1 MENMNSTMVPT
12 PDTIDKDCQE
22 NVDQNRVLYIFY
34 SSVVVVQFILGFLLN
49 ITVIHLFIFKLKFWK
64 SKTIDIFLFNLVL
77 ADILLLIGLPVKAY
91 NFQQCSEQKVVCKV
105 QLFLQFINRGASIAF
120 LTIISIYRYYSVV
133 HPGRRKVQSILK
145 RSPQISVFI
154 WVLLGILTIPAM
166 CQSFIRCNSS
176 EKDEKLTA
184 IVILREIVFFT
195 QIFIPFFVLVY
206 CSIRIIKRLQQKSVG
221 DKTKLWRA
229 MFLVTSVV
237 FVFAVCFLPY
247 AFTRA
252 VQLKISGLVMKE
264 EKVTVVKL
272 FDGLLC
278 LSYLN
283 CLLDP
288 ILYCLSSSKFK
299 KLYISMYL
307 PFLLEKEKPESSE
320 DTADD

>member
-1 MENMNSTMVPT
+1 MNQNMEY
-12 PDTIDKDCQE
+12 CQ
-22 NVDQNRVLYIFY
+22 VHIDQNRALYIFY
-34 SSVVVVQFILGFLLN
+34 SSVVVVEFILGLLLN
-49 ITVIHLFIFKLKFWK
+49 ITVIHLFVFKLKFWK
-64 SKTIDIFLFNLVL
+64 SKTIDIFRFNLVL

-105 QLFLQFINRGASIAF
+105 QLFLQFLNRGASIAF
-120 LTIISIYRYYSVV
+120 LTVIFIYRYFSVV
-133 HPGRRKVQSILK
+133 HPEKRKDLRILK
-145 RSPQISVFI
+145 KSPQISVFI

-166 CQSFIRCNSS
+166 LQSFIRCNSS
-176 EKDEKLTA
+176 EKDEELST
-184 IVILREIVFFT
+184 IVLLREIVFFT

-206 CSIRIIKRLQQKSVG
+206 CSIRIIRRLKQKSVG
-221 DKTKLWRA
+221 DKTKLRKA
-229 MFLVTSVV
+229 FLVTSMVL
-237 FVFAVCFLPY
+237 VFAICFLPY
-247 AFTRA
+247 AITRA
-252 VQLKISGLVMKE
+252 VQLKTNGPVMTE

-272 FDGLLC
+272 YDGLIC

-307 PFLLEKEKPESSE
+307 PFLLEEQQPESSE

>member
-1 MENMNSTMVPT
+1 MDITDQPTLDMN
-12 PDTIDKDCQE
+12 DTSCQE
-22 NVDQNRVLYIFY
+22 NIDQNRALYIFY
-34 SSVVVVQFILGFLLN
+34 SSVVVLEFILGLLLN

-91 NFQQCSEQKVVCKV
+91 NFQQCSEEKVVCKV
-105 QLFLQFINRGASIAF
+105 QLFLQFLNRGASIAF
-120 LTIISIYRYYSVV
+120 LTVISIYRYFSVV
-133 HPGRRKVQSILK
+133 HPGKRKVLRILK

-154 WVLLGILTIPAM
+154 WVLLVILTIPAM
-166 CQSFIRCNSS
+166 LQSFIRCNSS
-176 EKDEKLTA
+176 EKDDIPGP
-184 IVILREIVFFT
+184 IVLLREIVFFT

-206 CSIRIIKRLQQKSVG
+206 CSIRIIKRLKQKSVG

-237 FVFAVCFLPY
+237 FVFTVCFLPY

-252 VQLKISGLVMKE
+252 VQLKMGPVMNEK
-264 EKVTVVKL
+264 KVTVVKL
-272 FDGLLC
+272 YDGLIC

-307 PFLLEKEKPESSE
+307 PFLLEKEQPESSE

>member
-1 MENMNSTMVPT
+1 MTFP
-12 PDTIDKDCQE
+12 
-22 NVDQNRVLYIFY
+22 
-34 SSVVVVQFILGFLLN
+34 VQ
-49 ITVIHLFIFKLKFWK
+49 
-64 SKTIDIFLFNLVL
+64 SVL

-105 QLFLQFINRGASIAF
+105 QLFLQFLNRGASIAF
-120 LTIISIYRYYSVV
+120 LTVISIYRYFSVV
-133 HPGRRKVQSILK
+133 HPGKRNVLRILK

-166 CQSFIRCNSS
+166 LQSFIRCNSS
-176 EKDEKLTA
+176 EKDEELTT
-184 IVILREIVFFT
+184 IVLLREIVFFT

-206 CSIRIIKRLQQKSVG
+206 CSIRIIKRLKQKSVG

-229 MFLVTSVV
+229 TSVV
-237 FVFAVCFLPY
+237 LVFAVCFLPY

-252 VQLKISGLVMKE
+252 VQLKISGLGMEE
-264 EKVTVVKL
+264 EKVAVVKL
-272 FDGLLC
+272 YDGLVC

-307 PFLLEKEKPESSE
+307 PFLLKKEQPESSE
-320 DTADD
+320 DTAED

>member
-1 MENMNSTMVPT
+1 MDNPTQPT
-12 PDTIDKDCQE
+12 PDNIDTNCQE
-22 NVDQNRVLYIFY
+22 NVDQNRALYIFY
-34 SSVVVVQFILGFLLN
+34 SSVVVLEFILGLLLN

-64 SKTIDIFLFNLVL
+64 SKTIDIFRFNLVL

-91 NFQQCSEQKVVCKV
+91 NFQQCSEQKVVCKA
-105 QLFLQFINRGASIAF
+105 QLFLQFLNRGASIAF
-120 LTIISIYRYYSVV
+120 LTVISIYRYFREV
-133 HPGRRKVQSILK
+133 HPGKRKVLRILK

-166 CQSFIRCNSS
+166 LQSFIRCNSS
-176 EKDEKLTA
+176 EKDEELTT
-184 IVILREIVFFT
+184 IVLLREIVFFT

-206 CSIRIIKRLQQKSVG
+206 CSIRIIKRLKQKSVG
-221 DKTKLWRA
+221 NKTKLWRA
-229 MFLVTSVV
+229 TSVV
-237 FVFAVCFLPY
+237 LVFAVCFLPY

-264 EKVTVVKL
+264 EKVAVVKL
-272 FDGLLC
+272 YDGLVC

-307 PFLLEKEKPESSE
+307 PFLLKKEQPESSE
-320 DTADD
+320 DTAED

>member
-1 MENMNSTMVPT
+1 MENINNSTNV
-12 PDTIDKDCQE
+12 DTADKNCQD
-22 NVDQNRVLYIFY
+22 NIDQNRALYIFY
-34 SSVVVVQFILGFLLN
+34 SSVVVLEFILGLLLN
-49 ITVIHLFIFKLKFWK
+49 ITVIHLFVFKLKFWK

-105 QLFLQFINRGASIAF
+105 QLFLQFLNRGASIAF
-120 LTIISIYRYYSVV
+120 LTVISIYRYFSVV
-133 HPGRRKVQSILK
+133 HPGKRKVLRIL
-145 RSPQISVFI
+145 RLSPQISVFI

-166 CQSFIRCNSS
+166 LQSFFRCNSS
-176 EKDEKLTA
+176 EKDEQISPIIL
-184 IVILREIVFFT
+184 LREIVFFT

-206 CSIRIIKRLQQKSVG
+206 CSIRIIRRLKQKSVG
-221 DKTKLWRA
+221 DKTKLRRA

-247 AFTRA
+247 AITRA
-252 VQLKISGLVMKE
+252 VQLHINGLVMKE

-272 FDGLLC
+272 YDGLVC

-307 PFLLEKEKPESSE
+307 PFLLEKEQPESSE

>member
-1 MENMNSTMVPT
+1 MDNSTQPT
-12 PDTIDKDCQE
+12 PDNFDTNCQE
-22 NVDQNRVLYIFY
+22 NVDQNRALYIFY
-34 SSVVVVQFILGFLLN
+34 SSVVVLEFILGFLLN

-105 QLFLQFINRGASIAF
+105 QLFLQFLNRGASIAF
-120 LTIISIYRYYSVV
+120 LTVISIYRYFSVV
-133 HPGRRKVQSILK
+133 HPGKSKVLRILK
-145 RSPQISVFI
+145 RSPQISIFI

-166 CQSFIRCNSS
+166 LQSFIRCNSS
-176 EKDEKLTA
+176 EKDEKLTP
-184 IVILREIVFFT
+184 IVLLREIVFFS
-195 QIFIPFFVLVY
+195 QIFIPFLVLVY
-206 CSIRIIKRLQQKSVG
+206 CSIRIINRLKQKSVG

-237 FVFAVCFLPY
+237 LVFAVCFLPY

-272 FDGLLC
+272 YDGLVC

>member
-1 MENMNSTMVPT
+1 MDNSTNM
-12 PDTIDKDCQE
+12 DTTDKNCQD
-22 NVDQNRVLYIFY
+22 NIDQNRALYIFY
-34 SSVVVVQFILGFLLN
+34 SSVVVLEFILGLLLN
-49 ITVIHLFIFKLKFWK
+49 ITVIHLFVFKLKFWK

-105 QLFLQFINRGASIAF
+105 QLFLQFLNRGASIAF
-120 LTIISIYRYYSVV
+120 LTVISIYRYFSVV
-133 HPGRRKVQSILK
+133 HPGKRKVLRIL
-145 RSPQISVFI
+145 RLSPQISVFI

-166 CQSFIRCNSS
+166 LQSFFRCNSS
-176 EKDEKLTA
+176 EKDEQISP
-184 IVILREIVFFT
+184 IVLLREIVFFT

-206 CSIRIIKRLQQKSVG
+206 CSIRIIRRLKQKSVG
-221 DKTKLWRA
+221 DKTKLRRA

-247 AFTRA
+247 AITRA
-252 VQLKISGLVMKE
+252 VQLHINGLVMKE

-272 FDGLLC
+272 YDGLVC

-307 PFLLEKEKPESSE
+307 PFLLEKEQPESSE

>member
-1 MENMNSTMVPT
+1 QLVMEMGGM
-12 PDTIDKDCQE
+12 E
-22 NVDQNRVLYIFY
+22 NVDQNRALYIFY
-34 SSVVVVQFILGFLLN
+34 SSVVVLEFILGLLLN

-91 NFQQCSEQKVVCKV
+91 NFQQCSEEKVVCKV

-120 LTIISIYRYYSVV
+120 LTVISIYRYFSVV
-133 HPGRRKVQSILK
+133 HPGKRKVLRILK
-145 RSPQISVFI
+145 LSPQISVFI

-166 CQSFIRCNSS
+166 LQSFIRCNSS
-176 EKDEKLTA
+176 EKDEKLTN
-184 IVILREIVFFT
+184 IVLLREIVFFT

-206 CSIRIIKRLQQKSVG
+206 CSIRIIKRLKQKSVG

-237 FVFAVCFLPY
+237 LVFAVCFLPY

-307 PFLLEKEKPESSE
+307 PFLLEKEQPESTVTILNHICFLHSSSF
-320 DTADD
+320 

>member
-1 MENMNSTMVPT
+1 MDNSTQLT
-12 PDTIDKDCQE
+12 PDSIDTNCQE
-22 NVDQNRVLYIFY
+22 NVDQNRALYIFY
-34 SSVVVVQFILGFLLN
+34 SSVVVLEFILGLLLN

-105 QLFLQFINRGASIAF
+105 QLFLQFLNRGASIAF
-120 LTIISIYRYYSVV
+120 LTVISIYRYFSVV
-133 HPGRRKVQSILK
+133 HPGKMKVLRILK

-154 WVLLGILTIPAM
+154 WVLLGIFTIPAM
-166 CQSFIRCNSS
+166 LQSFIRCNSS
-176 EKDEKLTA
+176 EKDEELTN

-206 CSIRIIKRLQQKSVG
+206 CSIRIINRLKQKSVG

-237 FVFAVCFLPY
+237 LVFAVCFLPY

-272 FDGLLC
+272 YDGLVC

-307 PFLLEKEKPESSE
+307 PFLLKKEQPESSE
-320 DTADD
+320 DTAED

>member
-1 MENMNSTMVPT
+1 MDNPTQPT
-12 PDTIDKDCQE
+12 PDNIDTNYQE
-22 NVDQNRVLYIFY
+22 NVDQNRALYIFY
-34 SSVVVVQFILGFLLN
+34 SSVVVLEFILGLLLN

-64 SKTIDIFLFNLVL
+64 SKTIDIFRFNLVL

-105 QLFLQFINRGASIAF
+105 QLFLQFLNRGASIAF
-120 LTIISIYRYYSVV
+120 LTVISIYRYFSVV
-133 HPGRRKVQSILK
+133 HPGKRNVLRILK

-166 CQSFIRCNSS
+166 LQSFIRCNSS
-176 EKDEKLTA
+176 EKDEELTT
-184 IVILREIVFFT
+184 IVLLREIVFFT

-206 CSIRIIKRLQQKSVG
+206 CSIRIIKRLKQKSVG

-229 MFLVTSVV
+229 TSVV
-237 FVFAVCFLPY
+237 LVFAVCFLPY

-252 VQLKISGLVMKE
+252 VQLKISGLGMEE
-264 EKVTVVKL
+264 EKVAVVKL
-272 FDGLLC
+272 YDGLVC

-307 PFLLEKEKPESSE
+307 PFLLKKEQPESSE
-320 DTADD
+320 DTAEDWTK

>member
-1 MENMNSTMVPT
+1 MNNSTQPT
-12 PDTIDKDCQE
+12 PDTIDTNCQE
-22 NVDQNRVLYIFY
+22 NVDKNRALYIFY
-34 SSVVVVQFILGFLLN
+34 SSVVVLEFILGLLLN

-91 NFQQCSEQKVVCKV
+91 NFQQCSEEKVVCKV

-120 LTIISIYRYYSVV
+120 LTVISIYRYFSVV
-133 HPGRRKVQSILK
+133 HPGKRKVLRILK
-145 RSPQISVFI
+145 LSPQISVFI

-166 CQSFIRCNSS
+166 LQSFIRCNSS
-176 EKDEKLTA
+176 EKDELTT
-184 IVILREIVFFT
+184 IVLLREIVFFT

-206 CSIRIIKRLQQKSVG
+206 CSIRIIKRLKQKSVG

-237 FVFAVCFLPY
+237 LVFAVCFLPY
-247 AFTRA
+247 AFTRV

-307 PFLLEKEKPESSE
+307 PFLLEKEQPESSE